1 MKPSYDAGG
10 GGGRGWGLG
19 GDVSEEGSRETSQF
33 PPSWSLTPP
42 THLCYH
48 PSPSPPFFFQSY
60 LVRFHL
66 SPGMTSC
73 NGDTP
78 QRHLIRK
85 DRGLQSQM
93 QFDGEHQ
100 VQGQKMMAIICHPQ
114 NKIQCRLIIETC
126 AVSSHDA
133 LQSSISLYSCLG
145 WGVPSHSESG
155 TGSSSSKQYGGGD
168 RS

>member
-1 MKPSYDAGG
+1 MGVGG
-10 GGGRGWGLG
+10 GGWG
-19 GDVSEEGSRETSQF
+19 ETSQKRGAERHPNS

-133 LQSSISLYSCLG
+133 LQSSISLDSCLG
-145 WGVPSHSESG
+145 
-155 TGSSSSKQYGGGD
+155 GGGSLPIVNQGLAPRHQSNMGEGTVAD
-168 RS
+168 F